1 MKKKLIAIVAAL
13 LMTVGSA
20 FSQVILTDEDVNHN
34 RQEQNVQEFGVM
46 IAGQGLAMDQ
56 YKYTPLGG
64 GVLLLAG
71 LGAAYLLHKRKEE

>member
-1 MKKKLIAIVAAL
+1 MKKKVIAIVAAL

-34 RQEQNVQEFGVM
+34 RAQQDPSEFGVM
-46 IAGQGLAMDQ
+46 VPGQGLAMDQ
-56 YKYTPLGG
+56 YKYSPLGN

-71 LGAAYLLHKRKEE
+71 LGAAYLIKKKKQ

>member
-13 LMTVGSA
+13 LLTVGTA

-34 RQEQNVQEFGVM
+34 RAQKDPGTFGVM
-46 IAGQGLAMDQ
+46 VPAEGWDMDQ
-56 YKYTPLGG
+56 YKYTPLGS

-71 LGAAYLLHKRKEE
+71 LGAAYLIKKKRQ